1 MTLTVPTSVE
11 LADSP
16 CSVAECLETAQLMG
30 SATVRVNPGVG
41 APPDFETLT
50 VGLPLWNVERVQPRR
65 SRWAWSTHS
74 GRPTRDACWAVP
86 GGNRTP
92 KGVGGHPRALLA
104 FCHV

>member
-50 VGLPLWNVERVQPRR
+50 VGLPLCVDHAHLLRLGCTL
-65 SRWAWSTHS
+65 STS
-74 GRPTRDACWAVP
+74 TAGSTRDACWAVP
-86 GGNRTP
+86 DGNRTP
-92 KGVGGHPRALLA
+92 KGVGGHPGALLA

>member
-50 VGLPLWNVERVQPRR
+50 VGLPLCVEHAHLLRLGCTL
-65 SRWAWSTHS
+65 STFHS
-74 GRPTRDACWAVP
+74 GL
-86 GGNRTP
+86 
-92 KGVGGHPRALLA
+92 HP
-104 FCHV
+104 